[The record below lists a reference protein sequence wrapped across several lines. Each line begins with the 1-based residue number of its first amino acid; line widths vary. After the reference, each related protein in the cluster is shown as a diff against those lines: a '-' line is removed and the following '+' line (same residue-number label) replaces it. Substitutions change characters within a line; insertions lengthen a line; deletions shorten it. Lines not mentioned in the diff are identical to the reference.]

1 MIRHFLYL
9 LIVTVLASCSG
20 QTQNRMNSIPEGK
33 NRLANATSPYL
44 LQHAD
49 NPVDWYP
56 WGEEALNRA
65 KVEDKPIL
73 LSIGY
78 SSCHW
83 CHVMAHE
90 SFEDTA
96 VARVMNENFINI
108 KLDREERPDI
118 DQIYMNAVQAMGID
132 GGWPLNVFITP
143 DQKPFHGGTYFPK
156 ERWLHLLDAVSNAYQ
171 NNREKLD
178 ASADRLAEH
187 IAASEVMKYGL
198 EKDELPVTREELD
211 LNYEGLY
218 SKFDRQWGGIQKAP
232 KFPMPAVWNWLL
244 TYYHVSGEDAA
255 KEHLLFTLDKIAAG
269 GIYDHVGGGFARYSV
284 DAEWHVPHFEK
295 MLYDNGQLLSLYAK
309 AYQLEEKA
317 SYLGVMT
324 ETMDWMER
332 EMLDE
337 TGGFYAALDADSEG
351 VEGKFY
357 VWSQEEIQSLA
368 GDNYAVIADY
378 FDVSEHGNWEETNVL
393 RMLKDPADVQKAH
406 GLSAEALDD
415 IISSFKSAAL
425 EKRAERIRPGLDSK
439 LISGWNGLALT
450 GLCDV
455 YAATGSEQAKSLAE
469 GAAAFLKDQ
478 MISDGKLLRTHQL
491 TTQGFLEDYG
501 AVIQAFTTY
510 YETFFDEAYLQ
521 AAKMLADQAMEEFYD
536 ENEKLFFYTSSDA
549 ESLIAR
555 KKELFDNVIPSSN
568 SIMSENLYR
577 LGIIFD
583 DTTLLNTHNEMVS
596 AVKSL
601 IKQEPEYMSNWGITV
616 TAKHLKQLEIVII
629 GPDYESFARR
639 ITEKFRPHR
648 VVMASAEP
656 SDLPLM
662 EYKTTTDGNT
672 TVYVCSEKVCRRPVT
687 SVEEAFEEI
696 GRLTGS

>member
-1 MIRHFLYL
+1 
-9 LIVTVLASCSG
+9 
-20 QTQNRMNSIPEGK
+20 MNNTLEGK
-33 NRLANATSPYL
+33 NRLVNATSPYL

-96 VARVMNENFINI
+96 VARVMNENFVNI

-143 DQKPFHGGTYFPK
+143 EQKPFYGGTYFPK
-156 ERWLHLLDAVSNAYQ
+156 TRWLDLLDAISGAFQ
-171 NNREKLD
+171 NNREKLNE
-178 ASADRLAEH
+178 SADKFAEH

-198 EKDELPVTREELD
+198 VKDEQPISREELD
-211 LNYEGLY
+211 QNFQVLAN
-218 SKFDRQWGGIQKAP
+218 KFDKQWGGIQKAP

-244 TYYHVSGEDAA
+244 TYYHVSGEAAA
-255 KEHLLFTLDKIAAG
+255 KEHLLFTLDKIADG

-284 DAEWHVPHFEK
+284 DGEWHVPHFEK

-309 AYQLEEKA
+309 AYQLEPNKD
-317 SYLGVMT
+317 YLSVIS
-324 ETMDWMER
+324 ETIEWMRR

-337 TGGFYAALDADSEG
+337 TGGLYAALDADSEG

-357 VWSQEEIQSLA
+357 VWSEEEIQALA
-368 GDNYAVIADY
+368 GKDFEVVADY
-378 FDVSEHGNWEETNVL
+378 FDVSAEGNWEETNVL
-393 RMLKDPADVQKAH
+393 RRLKASEAVMQAY
-406 GLSAEALDD
+406 GLQDGQLQG
-415 IISSFKSAAL
+415 IISSFKAKAL
-425 EKRAERIRPGLDSK
+425 AKREERIRPGLDSK

-450 GLCDV
+450 GLCDAYV
-455 YAATGSEQAKSLAE
+455 ATGSEQAETMARNLAT
-469 GAAAFLKDQ
+469 FLKGK
-478 MISDGKLLRTHQL
+478 MIQEGKLLRTHQL
-491 TTQGFLEDYG
+491 PTQGFLEDYA
-501 AVIQAFTTY
+501 AVIQGFVTY
-510 YETFFDEAYLQ
+510 YETFFDESFLLEAKRLAEQ
-521 AAKMLADQAMEEFYD
+521 AIEQFYD
-536 ENEKLFFYTSSDA
+536 ENEKLFFYTSSEA
-549 ESLIAR
+549 ENLIAR

-568 SIMSENLYR
+568 SIMSDNLYR
-577 LGIIFD
+577 LAIIFD
-583 DTTLLNTHNEMVS
+583 DTTFLSTHNEMVNT
-596 AVKSL
+596 VKSL

-616 TAKHLKQLEIVII
+616 AAKHTKQLEIVII
-629 GPDYESFARR
+629 GPEYAAFARE
-639 ITEKFRPHR
+639 IQEKYRPHR
-648 VVMASAEP
+648 VVLASAEP

-662 EYKTTTDGNT
+662 EYKTTREGST
-672 TVYVCSEKVCRRPVT
+672 TVYVCSEKVCRQPVT
-687 SVEEAFEEI
+687 SVQDAFTEI
-696 GRLTGS
+696 TRLTGS